1 MKNYNVDNY
10 LRYKDD
16 LKKNIGRL
24 DEKKFSEYSRD
35 ELIILFL
42 PLVEN
47 ISRKFSTS
55 DQASGVMDIT
65 DIIQEGSIGLIS
77 AVDKIEW
84 DKINDSKDQEQTI
97 KSFLSKRIK
106 GSIRR
111 AIDINRG
118 SVRIPEYKLN
128 EIRKNPEDR
137 RMVEMFFNS
146 IFQSIDGDDFD
157 NQNDDYSGS
166 DHEGNG
172 KSMFQYEDKS
182 KEYNIDILNSYL
194 FGLFKKYLT
203 EQESDVLRL
212 SYGLDCDKHSA
223 NAIAEILG
231 FKGPSAY
238 VRVSEL
244 KKFSISKLIMSVDHS
259 QVIDFL

>member
-1 MKNYNVDNY
+1 MKKYNLENY

-16 LKKNIGRL
+16 LKKVNSRIQ
-24 DEKKFSEYSRD
+24 ENKYCEYTRD
-35 ELIILFL
+35 ELITTFL

-47 ISRKFSTS
+47 IAKKFSTA
-55 DQASGVMDIT
+55 DQASGIMDIT
-65 DIIQEGSIGLIS
+65 DIIQEGSVGLIF

-84 DKINDSKDQEQTI
+84 DKINESNDQEQTL

-118 SVRIPEYKLN
+118 SIRIPEHKLN
-128 EIRKNPEDR
+128 EIRKDSETDHKLLSLFFSSMVGSLDR
-137 RMVEMFFNS
+137 F
-146 IFQSIDGDDFD
+146 FD
-157 NQNDDYSGS
+157 NTDATDYNL
-166 DHEGNG
+166 EAEYTEAQ
-172 KSMFQYEDKS
+172 FEDKS
-182 KEYNIDILNSYL
+182 EEYNIDILNTFILSL
-194 FGLFKKYLT
+194 FNKHLT
-203 EQESDVLRL
+203 KIESDVLRL

-244 KKFSISKLIMSVDHS
+244 KKLAISKLMAKCDPN
-259 QVIDFL
+259 QLLEYL

>member
-1 MKNYNVDNY
+1 MKKYNLENY

-16 LKKNIGRL
+16 LKKVNERIG
-24 DEKKFSEYSRD
+24 EKKYSEYSRD
-35 ELIILFL
+35 ELITAFL

-47 ISRKFSTS
+47 IAKKFSTADS
-55 DQASGVMDIT
+55 ASGIMDIT
-65 DIIQEGSIGLIS
+65 DIIQEGSVGLIF

-84 DKINDSKDQEQTI
+84 DKINESNDQEQTL

-118 SVRIPEYKLN
+118 SIRIPEHKLN
-128 EIRKNPEDR
+128 EIRKDNETDHKLLSLFFSSMVDSLDR
-137 RMVEMFFNS
+137 FF
-146 IFQSIDGDDFD
+146 
-157 NQNDDYSGS
+157 
-166 DHEGNG
+166 DHAEVGNYDLEATE
-172 KSMFQYEDKS
+172 SQYEDKS
-182 KEYNIDILNSYL
+182 EEYNIDILNTFILS
-194 FGLFKKYLT
+194 LFKKHLT
-203 EQESDVLRL
+203 HAESEVLRL

-223 NAIAEILG
+223 NAIADILG

-244 KKFSISKLIMSVDHS
+244 KKFAISKLMAKCDPD
-259 QVIDFL
+259 QLLEYL

>member
-1 MKNYNVDNY
+1 MKKYNLENY

-16 LKKNIGRL
+16 VKKVISNI
-24 DEKKFSEYSRD
+24 EVKPWCEYSRD
-35 ELIILFL
+35 ELIAKFL

-47 ISRKFSTS
+47 ISRKFSTA
-55 DQASGVMDIT
+55 DQASGIMDIT
-65 DIIQEGSIGLIS
+65 DIIQEGSIGLIF

-84 DKINDSKDQEQTI
+84 DKINESNNQEQTL

-118 SVRIPEYKLN
+118 SIRIPEHKLN
-128 EIRKNPEDR
+128 EIRKDSSTDHKLLAL
-137 RMVEMFFNS
+137 FFSS
-146 IFQSIDGDDFD
+146 IFDSIDVNYDTFVNDEFSIDDH
-157 NQNDDYSGS
+157 YAI
-166 DHEGNG
+166 
-172 KSMFQYEDKS
+172 QYEDKS
-182 KEYNIDILNSYL
+182 GEYNIDILNTFILSL
-194 FGLFKKYLT
+194 FNKHLT
-203 EQESDVLRL
+203 HIESEVLRL

-223 NAIAEILG
+223 ISIAEILK

-244 KKFSISKLIMSVDHS
+244 KKFAISKLIMKCDPK
-259 QVIDFL
+259 QIFEYL

>member
-1 MKNYNVDNY
+1 MKKYNLENY

-16 LKKNIGRL
+16 LKKVNSRIQ
-24 DEKKFSEYSRD
+24 EKKYCEYTRD
-35 ELIILFL
+35 ELITAFL

-47 ISRKFSTS
+47 IAKKFSTA
-55 DQASGVMDIT
+55 DQASGIMDIT
-65 DIIQEGSIGLIS
+65 DIIQEGSVGLIF

-84 DKINDSKDQEQTI
+84 DKINESNDQEQTL

-118 SVRIPEYKLN
+118 SIRIPEHKLN
-128 EIRKNPEDR
+128 EIRKDSNTDHR
-137 RMVEMFFNS
+137 LLALFFSNMIES
-146 IFQSIDGDDFD
+146 LDKNHYEYEQD
-157 NQNDDYSGS
+157 
-166 DHEGNG
+166 
-172 KSMFQYEDKS
+172 KSEVSNLSSWASQYEDTSEK
-182 KEYNIDILNSYL
+182 YNIDILNKFIISL
-194 FGLFKKYLT
+194 FDKHLSVT
-203 EQESDVLRL
+203 ESEVLRL

-223 NAIAEILG
+223 NAIADILG

-244 KKFSISKLIMSVDHS
+244 KKFAISKLIAKCDPD
-259 QVIDFL
+259 QLLEYL

>member
-1 MKNYNVDNY
+1 MKKYNLQNY
-10 LRYKDD
+10 LRYKED
-16 LKKNIGRL
+16 LKKVNSRIQ
-24 DEKKFSEYSRD
+24 EKKYDEYSRD
-35 ELIILFL
+35 ELITAFL

-47 ISRKFSTS
+47 IAKKFSTA
-55 DQASGVMDIT
+55 DQASGIMDIT
-65 DIIQEGSIGLIS
+65 DIIQEGSVGLIF

-84 DKINDSKDQEQTI
+84 DRINESNNQEQTL

-118 SVRIPEYKLN
+118 AIRIPEHKLN
-128 EIRKNPEDR
+128 EIRKDSSADHKLLNL
-137 RMVEMFFNS
+137 FFSS
-146 IFQSIDGDDFD
+146 IFESIDVNYDTIVNEEFSIDDR
-157 NQNDDYSGS
+157 YAI
-166 DHEGNG
+166 
-172 KSMFQYEDKS
+172 QYEDKS
-182 KEYNIDILNSYL
+182 GEYNIDILNTFILSL
-194 FGLFKKYLT
+194 FNKHLT
-203 EQESDVLRL
+203 HVESEVLRL

-244 KKFSISKLIMSVDHS
+244 KKFAISKLIAKCDPK
-259 QVIDFL
+259 QLTDYL

>member
-1 MKNYNVDNY
+1 MKKYNLQNY

-16 LKKNIGRL
+16 LKKVNSRIQ
-24 DEKKFSEYSRD
+24 EKKYCEYTRD
-35 ELIILFL
+35 ELITAFL

-47 ISRKFSTS
+47 IAKKFSTA
-55 DQASGVMDIT
+55 DQASGIMDIT
-65 DIIQEGSIGLIS
+65 DIIQEGSVGLIF

-84 DKINDSKDQEQTI
+84 DKINESNNEEQTL

-118 SVRIPEYKLN
+118 AIRIPEHKLN
-128 EIRKNPEDR
+128 EIRKDSSADHKLLNL
-137 RMVEMFFNS
+137 FFSS
-146 IFQSIDGDDFD
+146 IFESIDVNYDTFVNDEFSIDDR
-157 NQNDDYSGS
+157 YPT
-166 DHEGNG
+166 
-172 KSMFQYEDKS
+172 QYEDES
-182 KEYNIDILNSYL
+182 GEYNIDILNTFILSL
-194 FGLFKKYLT
+194 FNKHLT
-203 EQESDVLRL
+203 KIESEVLRL

-244 KKFSISKLIMSVDHS
+244 KKFAISKLIAKCDPK
-259 QVIDFL
+259 QLTDYL

>member
-1 MKNYNVDNY
+1 MKKYNLQNY

-16 LKKNIGRL
+16 VKKTLKRIDKKN
-24 DEKKFSEYSRD
+24 YSDYTRD
-35 ELIILFL
+35 ELIATFL

-47 ISRKFSTS
+47 ISKKFSTA
-55 DQASGVMDIT
+55 DQASGIMDIT
-65 DIIQEGSIGLIS
+65 DIIQEGSIGLIF

-84 DKINDSKDQEQTI
+84 ETINSSNNQEQTI

-118 SVRIPEYKLN
+118 SIRIPEHKLN
-128 EIRKNPEDR
+128 EMRRNPEDKQ
-137 RMVEMFFNS
+137 MVEMFFNS
-146 IFQSIDGDDFD
+146 IFQSIDKDDSLFYEDSNGDGGGGVSS
-157 NQNDDYSGS
+157 YA
-166 DHEGNG
+166 E
-172 KSMFQYEDKS
+172 QYEDKS
-182 KEYNIDILNSYL
+182 KEYNIDFLNAYL

-203 EQESDVLRL
+203 HNESEVLRL

-223 NAIAEILG
+223 NAIADFLG

-244 KKFSISKLIMSVDHS
+244 KKLAVTKLIENVDSS
-259 QVIDFL
+259 QVIDYL